1 MRAFDGSA
9 GWGWVTRLLHWTMAA
24 LILFQLGFGLYM
36 VQAVPDLLRRFSLT
50 QTHKSWGF
58 VVFALAVLRV
68 LWRLAN
74 RRRPALP
81 PAMPRW
87 QVRAAEASHRLL
99 YLLMFVMPVSGWIMA
114 SASPTQ
120 DLLQMQNMVF
130 GAFAL
135 PDPFVPGVGR
145 VEDLARAVHVGA
157 AILLAG
163 LLAVHAGA
171 ALKHQLVD
179 RDGLLAAMLLGS
191 TRAAPPG
198 PGGAA

>member
-1 MRAFDGSA
+1 MPARDTIA

-36 VQAVPDLLRRFSLT
+36 TRVSDLLERFVLT

-58 VVFALAVLRV
+58 VVFLLALARI

-74 RRRPALP
+74 PARPPLP
-81 PAMPRW
+81 ATMPAW
-87 QVRAAEASHRLL
+87 QLRAAGLSHAAL
-99 YLLMFVMPVSGWIMA
+99 YVLMILMPASGWLMA

-120 DLLQMQNMVF
+120 DLLQMQNLVF
-130 GAFAL
+130 GRYAL
-135 PDPFVPGVGR
+135 PDPFVPGVAAI
-145 VEDLARAVHVGA
+145 EDAARAVHVTA
-157 AILLAG
+157 ALCLTL

-179 RDGLLAAMLLGS
+179 HDGVLAGMIRGAP
-191 TRAAPPG
+191 RALRR
-198 PGGAA
+198 